1 MNYRVTNEFPPPFK
15 IYANVD
21 EEDYKLI
28 LKIKIQCNFIQKY
41 YAGNVFI
48 KFTVPKNT
56 SNVYSHIE
64 KNKNLIN
71 RFDYNQGE

>member
-1 MNYRVTNEFPPPFK
+1 MNF
-15 IYANVD
+15 
-21 EEDYKLI
+21 LLL
-28 LKIKIQCNFIQKY
+28 LKIKIQCNFIKKY

-48 KFTVPKNT
+48 KFNVPKNT

-71 RFDYNQGE
+71 RFDYNQG